1 MRSQPTCGLA
11 SGPAADATDGT
22 GTRGLPARE
31 ADGVLD
37 GPPPASR
44 VGVAGPRPE
53 AVAGPHLR
61 GRPRLGRPPEGHPT
75 GLGRVAG
82 YHRAR
87 HPADEPEDPG
97 EPLAEAPRPLAPR
110 RHAAPRPRSPG
121 RGRGRLGPGAP
132 ARDHGNEAAVV
143 DLHGPR
149 RPVELEVAI
158 ARRRPPRRP
167 PLSHEPADRRMGSGV
182 ALLLDESV
190 AGPPRRM
197 ALLSRSRGGTRRA
210 PRGPSLRTGRSR
222 ASPPR
227 ARAAARAT
235 GPPCSRT

>member
-1 MRSQPTCGLA
+1 MRSQPMRSLA

-22 GTRGLPARE
+22 GTRRLPARE
-31 ADGVLD
+31 ADGAPD
-37 GPPPASR
+37 GPPLVSR
-44 VGVAGPRPE
+44 VGVAEPRPE
-53 AVAGPHLR
+53 AAAGPRLR
-61 GRPRLGRPPEGHPT
+61 EQPRLGRLPEGHPT

-132 ARDHGNEAAVV
+132 ARDHGNEAAAGAP
-143 DLHGPR
+143 HGPR
-149 RPVELEVAI
+149 RPVEPEVAI

-167 PLSHEPADRRMGSGV
+167 PPPREPADRRAVPGV
-182 ALLLDESV
+182 ALLLDEPV

-197 ALLSRSRGGTRRA
+197 APPPRGRGGTRRA
-210 PRGPSLRTGRSR
+210 PRGPI
-222 ASPPR
+222 P
-227 ARAAARAT
+227 
-235 GPPCSRT
+235 

>member
-22 GTRGLPARE
+22 GTRRFPARE
-31 ADGVLD
+31 ADGVPD
-37 GPPPASR
+37 GPPLVSR
-44 VGVAGPRPE
+44 VGVAEPRPE
-53 AVAGPHLR
+53 AAAGPRLR
-61 GRPRLGRPPEGHPT
+61 GRPRLGHLPEGHPT

-82 YHRAR
+82 HHRAR
-87 HPADEPEDPG
+87 HPADGPEDPG
-97 EPLAEAPRPLAPR
+97 EPLAETLRPLAPHC
-110 RHAAPRPRSPG
+110 HAVPRPRSPG

-132 ARDHGNEAAVV
+132 ARDCGDEAAVV

-158 ARRRPPRRP
+158 ARRRPPRQP
-167 PLSHEPADRRMGSGV
+167 PLSHEPADRRIGSGV

-197 ALLSRSRGGTRRA
+197 APPPRSRGGTRRA
-210 PRGPSLRTGRSR
+210 PRGPILRTDRLR
-222 ASPPR
+222 ASPSRVP
-227 ARAAARAT
+227 AAARAT